1 MPNATIQGFEVDG
14 TTYQYDYDYLANKP
28 ASLPSIDSST
38 FGDIGKVLVVGSNN
52 VPEWAN
58 MTTIP
63 TTTSSGMVLAT
74 GSDAS
79 PCWITASNLADLL
92 GA

>member
-1 MPNATIQGFEVDG
+1 MPNTTIQGFEVGG

-28 ASLPSIDSST
+28 ASLPSVSNS

-58 MTTIP
+58 ATTIP
-63 TTTSSGMVLAT
+63 ITTSSGMVLAT
-74 GSDAS
+74 GSDAL
-79 PCWITASNLADLL
+79 PRWITASDLASLL